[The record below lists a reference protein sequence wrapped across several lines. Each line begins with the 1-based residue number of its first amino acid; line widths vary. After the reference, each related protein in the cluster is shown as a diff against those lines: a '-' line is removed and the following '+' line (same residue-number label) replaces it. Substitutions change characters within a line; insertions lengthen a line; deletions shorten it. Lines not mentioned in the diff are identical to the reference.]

1 MERLYPNLS
10 FFIRLHKIWTQLW
23 PLEKAASSA
32 PSSKYSYLS
41 QVIVAVLE
49 REQKALPAKKAAFL
63 SSAMVRMWV
72 WASSMVILH
81 PCMELDPTLRLAFW
95 RAELSLAVMGS
106 DRVCPILHTKF
117 GFWSLLTH
125 FHSFL
130 FLLTPLHWNDHWLCH
145 FLLSITQNDN
155 TKKNRCSSTLI
166 EEGVSWPCLWLQSS
180 QVWSLTQFQFL

>member
-1 MERLYPNLS
+1 MDSAETSGKSGLICS
-10 FFIRLHKIWTQLW
+10 FLKILI
-23 PLEKAASSA
+23 SV
-32 PSSKYSYLS
+32 PSN
-41 QVIVAVLE
+41 IVAVLE

-145 FLLSITQNDN
+145 FLLSITQKDN
-155 TKKNRCSSTLI
+155 TKKIRCSSTHR
-166 EEGVSWPCLWLQSS
+166 GRCLLAVFVAAKFPGLVTDSIS
-180 QVWSLTQFQFL
+180 IC